1 MATESVDGQGLEWG
15 AGLQGWGRGLCM
27 ATEHGWAGPGEG
39 SRATGLGAG
48 PLYACLWVGRWAG
61 PRKVGGATGLGGGAS
76 GCMCVVWQVG
86 GAWNRGRGY
95 RVGAEPLHVCG

>member
-48 PLYACLWVGRWAG
+48 PLYACVWEGRWAG
-61 PRKVGGATGLGGGAS
+61 PAKVGGATGLEGGAS
-76 GCMCVVWQVG
+76 GCTCVVWQVG